1 MKSNDVGTIIAQDG
15 ASNTRLKPK
24 TGLYCHCDYLR
35 VRRDG
40 MSVGTF
46 ELLLGFLGQKLSCEI
61 DKPWSPGGFAVYYE
75 NRIEG
80 IEGIRGGF
88 TVDDDGCVSAMID
101 LSGVY
106 FKQLTPVD
114 QWRLFRGLH
123 HTYQMKCSRIDLAID
138 DYTYSVIP
146 VDEMWEAA
154 NAGCNFRFRKSK
166 LVDSGNCGGERM
178 ITMYYGS
185 RESGKMVRTYN
196 HDMECM
202 RFEAEFKRALS
213 NEIYTKFA
221 TLERP
226 DLFGNMG
233 GDSSTLKIFHTS
245 DNSWSNTIQ
254 KTMASIAL
262 GAIDFR
268 NRKPRKDST
277 RAGFRDSTRCDFY
290 QQLLDKIEVEPY
302 RVRLH
307 KQPRSIRKSLE
318 WVKRQVAPTLATLA
332 GGLGR
337 HKFNLLMQEIVQE
350 GELRMDK
357 LKQLWELEIK
367 EHPDIIPIK
376 Y

>member
-1 MKSNDVGTIIAQDG
+1 MKSNDVGTILAQDG
-15 ASNTRLKPK
+15 TSNTRLKPI

-35 VRRDG
+35 IRRNQIPMD
-40 MSVGTF
+40 TF
-46 ELLLGFLGQKLSCEI
+46 VLLLEFLDQKLSCEM

-88 TVDDDGCVSAMID
+88 TVDDDGCVSVMID

-123 HTYQMKCSRIDLAID
+123 YTYQMKCSRIDLAID

-154 NAGCNFRFRKSK
+154 NARCNFGFRKSK
-166 LVDSGNCGGERM
+166 LVDSGNCGEERAV
-178 ITMYYGS
+178 TMYYGS
-185 RESGKMVRTYN
+185 RESGKLVRTYD
-196 HDMECM
+196 HDAECM
-202 RFEAEFKRALS
+202 RFEAEFKRAYS
-213 NEIYTKFA
+213 NDIFTRIA

-226 DLFGNMG
+226 DLFNNTG
-233 GDSSTLKIFHTS
+233 GDATNIKIFHTS

-254 KTMASIAL
+254 KTIASLAV

-268 NRKPRKDST
+268 HRRRSDGTT
-277 RAGFRDSTRCDFY
+277 RGGFRDTTRCDFY
-290 QQLLDKIEVEPY
+290 QLLLDKIEVEPC

-307 KQPRSIRKSLE
+307 KQPRTIRKSLD

-337 HKFNLLMQEIVQE
+337 HKFNLLIQEIVQE

-376 Y
+376 